1 MGTLFL
7 IVKSYNFSRWLFTES
22 INVGTTNR
30 VHASAGVTANAT
42 ASYLSSH
49 VRHQVVPQSLF
60 FIPVSLKAKEVVQ
73 GTSVLPAVA
82 CHSEV

>member
-1 MGTLFL
+1 MYEPR
-7 IVKSYNFSRWLFTES
+7 IE
-22 INVGTTNR
+22 
-30 VHASAGVTANAT
+30 VHGSARVTANDK

-49 VRHQVVPQSLF
+49 VRHQVVPQSLLL
-60 FIPVSLKAKEVVQ
+60 IPLSLKAKEVVQ